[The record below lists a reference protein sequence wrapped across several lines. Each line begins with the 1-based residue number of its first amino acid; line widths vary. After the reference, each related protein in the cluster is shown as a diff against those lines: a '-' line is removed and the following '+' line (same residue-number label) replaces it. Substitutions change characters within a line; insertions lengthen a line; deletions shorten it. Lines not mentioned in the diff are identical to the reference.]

1 MIESVYRHLIK
12 RSIEEEF
19 RHRDTLHN
27 QPGG

>member
-1 MIESVYRHLIK
+1 MIESVYRHLIR

-19 RHRDTLHN
+19 RYWDALHN